1 MELSQ
6 PEILNR
12 TIQLSDAGAE
22 GAVSADEERRDGQV
36 GGRKSN
42 DKWEARQ
49 VDRTQVPRAFRWG
62 LELTPM
68 ENCWVSL
75 APGLL
80 WCCVENEPVWRQLQE
95 RR

>member
-12 TIQLSDAGAE
+12 TTQLSDAGAE
-22 GAVSADEERRDGQV
+22 GAVSADEERRDGQM

-42 DKWEARQ
+42 DMWEARG
-49 VDRTQVPRAFRWG
+49 VDGTWIPRALWRG

-68 ENCWVSL
+68 EN
-75 APGLL
+75 
-80 WCCVENEPVWRQLQE
+80 
-95 RR
+95 

>member
-22 GAVSADEERRDGQV
+22 GAVSAGEERRDGQV

-42 DKWEARQ
+42 DKWEARP

-68 ENCWVSL
+68 ENC
-75 APGLL
+75 
-80 WCCVENEPVWRQLQE
+80 
-95 RR
+95 

>member
-12 TIQLSDAGAE
+12 TTQLSDAGAE

-42 DKWEARQ
+42 DIWEAWR
-49 VDRTQVPRAFRWG
+49 VDRTQVPRAFMMG
-62 LELTPM
+62 VGVDAHGELLSQ
-68 ENCWVSL
+68 V
-75 APGLL
+75 
-80 WCCVENEPVWRQLQE
+80 
-95 RR
+95 

>member
-22 GAVSADEERRDGQV
+22 GAVSVDEERRDGQV

-42 DKWEARQ
+42 DKWEAR
-49 VDRTQVPRAFRWG
+49 G
-62 LELTPM
+62 
-68 ENCWVSL
+68 
-75 APGLL
+75 
-80 WCCVENEPVWRQLQE
+80 
-95 RR
+95 